1 MEVLKQK
8 QKQKQKK
15 KKIDLK
21 FRVLF
26 LYIPDMEYFP
36 YINGEC
42 SGFRYIPNVLPESN
56 IKLIRAQLDAMTFKD
71 GKCISGKEI
80 PRQQLWFQD
89 ENKYFCEDWKYRY
102 DRWVAQPHKTFVMD
116 LQVMFNDIINR
127 YTKDEKDIFVN
138 STLINKY
145 RNGKDTIKP
154 HRDCPQSFGHYPTI
168 GIYSIGSPR
177 KMIIRKVIFDENNVN
192 SLKPD
197 RENPYSLS
205 IPLTENSLFIMSGA
219 SQKYFTHEIV
229 ASDTEEVRYSM
240 TFREMLD

>member
-1 MEVLKQK
+1 
-8 QKQKQKK
+8 
-15 KKIDLK
+15 
-21 FRVLF
+21 
-26 LYIPDMEYFP
+26 MEYFP

-116 LQVMFNDIINR
+116 LQVIFNDIINR